1 MQDTEERR
9 RLLSHLDHNAV
20 HQLATLLKATRARC
34 VRCRSRF
41 RRSSNPCVAKPAH
54 GAGAQR
60 LEGAQIR
67 GRPDRTGRLDFA
79 DLGEALKQSTGLVSL
94 MLPNLEVD

>member
-20 HQLATLLKATRARC
+20 HQLATLLKGTRARC

-54 GAGAQR
+54 GG
-60 LEGAQIR
+60 L
-67 GRPDRTGRLDFA
+67 GRSGWKVREFAVDRTGRLDFA

-94 MLPNLEVD
+94 MLTNLEVD